1 MTERKGTA
9 KLDYLRKIEL
19 EIQDKWEKER
29 AFEKDAPT
37 TIGESTNKN
46 KFFVT
51 FPYPYMNGRL
61 HLGHTFSL
69 SKCEFAVGYQSLK
82 GKKCLFPF
90 GLHCTGMPIKA
101 CADKLKREMEL
112 YGNPPQF
119 PDEDE
124 EEETKEKP
132 AASDEI
138 IIKDKAKGKKSK
150 AVAKSG
156 SSTFQWDIM
165 RSLGLNDQ
173 EISPFA
179 NAEHWLEYFPPLAV
193 KDLKKMG
200 VKVDWRR
207 SFITTDVN
215 PFYDSFV
222 RWHFLTL
229 KERKKIKFGK
239 RYTIFS
245 PKDGQP
251 CMDHDRQTGEGV
263 GPQEYTL
270 IKMKIVE
277 PYTAKFKSKVF
288 YSSAVKGKSIF
299 LVAATLRP
307 ETMFGQTN
315 CWVRP
320 DMKYVAFETTSGDVF
335 ISTSRSARNMSY
347 QGFTKENGVVP
358 VVMEILG
365 QDILGSAL
373 SAPLTSYKVI
383 YALPMLTIKEDK
395 GTGVVTSVPSDSP
408 DDIAALRD
416 IKKKQALRE
425 KYGIEDKMVL
435 PFEPVPIIEI
445 PGYGNLSAPLV
456 CDELKIQSQNDKEKL
471 AEAKEKVYLKGF
483 YEGIMLVDGY
493 KGQKVQD
500 VKKPIQKMMIDRGE
514 AMLYMEPEKQ
524 VMSRSGDEC
533 VVALCDQW
541 YLDYGDSEWKQQ
553 AHQALK
559 SLETFCEETRRNFE
573 ATLAWLQEH
582 ACSRTYGLGTR
593 LPWDEQWLIESLSDS
608 TIYMAYYTVAHLLQG
623 GVLNGQGASP
633 LGIKPEQMTREVWDF
648 IFFKTS
654 PFPKTSIPKEHLQM
668 TREVWD
674 FIFFKTSPF
683 PKTSIPK
690 EHLQRLRRE
699 FEYWYPVDVR
709 VSGKDLVPNHL
720 SYFLYNHVAM
730 WPKDN
735 GKWPQAVRANGHLL
749 LNSEKMSKST
759 GNFLTL
765 YQAIEKFS
773 ADGMRLALADAGD
786 TVEDANFVET
796 MADAGIL
803 RLYTWV
809 EWVKEMIA
817 NQNNLRTGLMDT
829 FNDRVF
835 ASEMNAS
842 IIRTEQHYERMMYK
856 EALKSGFFEFQ
867 AAKDKYREL
876 AIEGMHRDL
885 VFQFIERQTL
895 LLAPICPHLC
905 EYTWSLLGNTSS
917 LMKASW
923 PVAGPVDEILIRS
936 SQYLMETAHDLRL
949 RLKAYMLPPK
959 NKKGDAKPPA
969 KPSHCT
975 IYVAKSYP
983 PWQHSALSLLGKH
996 YQSNNGVLPD
1006 NKVIASELGA
1016 LPELKKYMKRVMPF
1030 VAMIK
1035 ESLEKNGLRVLDLE
1049 LEFDERAVLME
1060 NLVYLTNSLELE
1072 QIDVLFASEAD
1083 DKVKE
1088 DCCPGKPFSVF
1099 RSEPGVSVSLVNP
1112 QPCNGLFS
1120 TKIDIR
1126 QGDNSDNIIR
1136 RLAKVNRLIKDLSRV
1151 KLMRYEDPLLGPRRV
1166 PVLGQEEQGK
1176 LLVSTK
1182 SVFNV
1187 NLQEKKVTLAD
1198 NGLTID
1204 IGDTLVYLI
1213 H

>member
-1 MTERKGTA
+1 MSLFILIQERKGTA
-9 KLDYLRKIEL
+9 KLDFLRKIEQ
-19 EIQDKWEKER
+19 EIQEKWEREKT
-29 AFEKDAPT
+29 FE
-37 TIGESTNKN
+37 ISHVFKN
-46 KFFVT
+46 KYFVT

-61 HLGHTFSL
+61 HLGHTFSM

-119 PDEDE
+119 PDEE
-124 EEETKEKP
+124 EEEKEKEKP
-132 AASDEI
+132 KTSDEI

-165 RSLGLNDQ
+165 RSLGLKDE
-173 EISPFA
+173 EITKFA
-179 NAEHWLEYFPPLAV
+179 SAEHWLEYFPPLAV
-193 KDLKKMG
+193 KDLKQMG

-222 RWHFLTL
+222 RWQFLTL
-229 KERKKIKFGK
+229 KDRKKIKFGK
-239 RYTIFS
+239 RYTIYS

-277 PYTAKFKSKVF
+277 PYTAKFKSK
-288 YSSAVKGKSIF
+288 GKNIF

-320 DMKYVAFETTSGDVF
+320 DMKYIAFETSNGDIF
-335 ISTSRSARNMSY
+335 ICTSRSARNMSY

-373 SAPLTSYKVI
+373 SAPLTSYKII

-395 GTGVVTSVPSDSP
+395 GTGVVTSVPSDAP

-500 VKKPIQKMMIDRGE
+500 VKKPIQKRMVERVRHRVQ
-514 AMLYMEPEKQ
+514 KRQ
-524 VMSRSGDEC
+524 VMSRSADEC

-541 YLDYGDSEWKQQ
+541 YLDYGDAEWKKQTKE
-553 AHQALK
+553 ALK

-573 ATLAWLQEH
+573 ATLDWLQEH

-633 LGIKPEQMTREVWDF
+633 LGIRPDQMTREVWDY

-654 PFPKTSIPKEHLQM
+654 PFPKS
-668 TREVWD
+668 D
-674 FIFFKTSPF
+674 
-683 PKTSIPK
+683 IPK

-720 SYFLYNHVAM
+720 SYYLYNHVAM

-735 GKWPQAVRANGHLL
+735 GKWPQAARANGHLL

-765 YQAIEKFS
+765 SQAIDKFS

-817 NQNNLRTGLMDT
+817 NQNNLRTGPADT

-835 ASEMNAS
+835 ASEMNAG
-842 IIRTEQHYERMMYK
+842 ILKTEQHYDRMMYK

-905 EYTWSLLGNTSS
+905 EYTWSLLGKTSS
-917 LMKASW
+917 LVKASW

-949 RLKAYMLPPK
+949 RLKAYMMPPK
-959 NKKGDAKPPA
+959 SKKGDSKPPA
-969 KPSHCT
+969 KPSHCN

-983 PWQHSALSLLGKH
+983 AWQHSALSLLGKH
-996 YQSNNGVLPD
+996 YKSNNGVLPD

-1035 ESLEKNGLRVLDLE
+1035 ENLEKNGPRVLDLE
-1049 LEFDERAVLME
+1049 LEFDERAVLLE

-1072 QIDVLFASEAD
+1072 QMDVLFASEAD

-1120 TKIDIR
+1120 TKVDIR
-1126 QGDNSDNIIR
+1126 QGDSRDSIIR

-1166 PVLGQEEQGK
+1166 PVLGQEERGK
-1176 LLVSTK
+1176 LPISNK
-1182 SVFNV
+1182 SVFSI
-1187 NLQEKKVTLAD
+1187 NLEEKTVTLAD
-1198 NGLTID
+1198 NGLTVN

-1213 H
+1213 N

>member
-9 KLDYLRKIEL
+9 KLDFLRKIEL
-19 EIQDKWEKER
+19 EIQAKWENDKT
-29 AFEKDAPT
+29 FENDAAT
-37 TIGESTNKN
+37 TIGESAHKN
-46 KFFVT
+46 KYFVT

-119 PDEDE
+119 PDEE
-124 EEETKEKP
+124 EEEKKEKP
-132 AASDEI
+132 TTCDEI

-156 SSTFQWDIM
+156 SATFQWNIM
-165 RSLGLNDQ
+165 RSLGLTDGD
-173 EISPFA
+173 IARFA
-179 NAEHWLEYFPPLAV
+179 DAEHWLEYFPPLAV
-193 KDLKKMG
+193 KDLKMMG

-222 RWHFLTL
+222 RWQFVTL
-229 KERKKIKFGK
+229 KERKKINFGK
-239 RYTIFS
+239 RYTIYS

-288 YSSAVKGKSIF
+288 FSSAMKGKNIY

-320 DMKYVAFETTSGDVF
+320 DMNYVAFDSAAGDVF
-335 ISTSRSARNMSY
+335 ICSKRSARNMSY
-347 QGFTKENGVVP
+347 QGFTKDNGRVP
-358 VVMEILG
+358 VVMELLG
-365 QDILGSAL
+365 QDILGCAL
-373 SAPLTSYKVI
+373 SAPLTSYKII

-395 GTGVVTSVPSDSP
+395 GTGVVTSVPSDAP
-408 DDIAALRD
+408 DDITALRD
-416 IKKKQALRE
+416 LKKKQALRE

-435 PFEPVPIIEI
+435 PFEPIPIIDI

-456 CDELKIQSQNDKEKL
+456 CDELKIQSQNDREKL

-500 VKKPIQKMMIDRGE
+500 VKKPIQKMMVEKGDACI
-514 AMLYMEPEKQ
+514 YMEPEKQ
-524 VMSRSGDEC
+524 VMSRSADEC

-541 YLDYGDSEWKQQ
+541 YLDYGDAEWKRQ
-553 AHQALK
+553 ANQVLK
-559 SLETFCEETRRNFE
+559 SLETFCDETRRNFE

-623 GVLNGQGASP
+623 GALNGQGASP
-633 LGIKPEQMTREVWDF
+633 LAIQAHQMTKEVWDF

-654 PFPKTSIPKEHLQM
+654 PFPKT
-668 TREVWD
+668 D
-674 FIFFKTSPF
+674 
-683 PKTSIPK
+683 IPK

-720 SYFLYNHVAM
+720 SYYLYNHVAM
-730 WPKDN
+730 WPYDSE
-735 GKWPQAVRANGHLL
+735 KWPKAVRANGHLL

-765 YQAIEKFS
+765 SQAIKKFS

-803 RLYTWV
+803 RLYTWL

-817 NQNNLRTGLMDT
+817 NQNNLRTGPADT

-835 ASEMNAS
+835 ASEMNS
-842 IIRTEQHYERMMYK
+842 GILKTEQHYDRMMFK
-856 EALKSGFFEFQ
+856 EALKCGFFEFQ

-876 AIEGMHRDL
+876 AIEGMHRQL

-905 EYTWSLLGNTSS
+905 EYTWALLGKPSS
-917 LMKASW
+917 VTKATW
-923 PVAGPVDEILIRS
+923 PSAGPVDEILMRS
-936 SQYLMETAHDLRL
+936 SQYLTETAHDLRL

-959 NKKGDAKPPA
+959 NKKGEAKPPS

-983 PWQHSALSLLGKH
+983 AWQHSALSLLGKH
-996 YQSNNGVLPD
+996 YKSNNGVLPD
-1006 NKVIASELGA
+1006 NKVIASDLGA

-1035 ESLEKNGLRVLDLE
+1035 ENLEKSGPRVLDLE
-1049 LEFDERAVLME
+1049 LEFDERAVLTE

-1072 QIDVLFASEAD
+1072 RIDILFASEAD

-1088 DCCPGKPFSVF
+1088 DCCPGQPYCVF
-1099 RSEPGVSVSLVNP
+1099 RSEPSVRVTLVNP
-1112 QPCNGLFS
+1112 QPCNGLFA
-1120 TKIDIR
+1120 TKLDIR
-1126 QGDNSDNIIR
+1126 QGDSGDVVVH

-1166 PVLGQEEQGK
+1166 PVLGQEALGK
-1176 LLVSTK
+1176 VLLSPQ
-1182 SVFNV
+1182 SVFSI
-1187 NLQEKKVTLAD
+1187 NLDDKKVSVADGGLAD
-1198 NGLTID
+1198 VD
-1204 IGDTLVYLI
+1204 IGDTLAYLV
-1213 H
+1213 

>member
-9 KLDYLRKIEL
+9 KLDFLRKIE
-19 EIQDKWEKER
+19 EEVQQKWEQEKI
-29 AFEKDAPT
+29 FEIDAPT
-37 TIGESTNKN
+37 STGENTDKN
-46 KFFVT
+46 KYFVT

-61 HLGHTFSL
+61 HLGHTFCL
-69 SKCEFAVGYQSLK
+69 SKCEFAMGYQRLK
-82 GKKCLFPF
+82 GKRCLFPF

-119 PDEDE
+119 PE
-124 EEETKEKP
+124 EEEEEEEQKKVT
-132 AASDEI
+132 DEV

-156 SSTFQWDIM
+156 SAKFQWDIM
-165 RSLGLNDQ
+165 KSLGLRDD
-173 EISPFA
+173 EIVKFA
-179 NAEHWLEYFPPLAV
+179 EAEHWLGYFPPLAV
-193 KDLKKMG
+193 EDLKKMG
-200 VKVDWRR
+200 LKADWRR

-222 RWHFLTL
+222 RWQYITL

-239 RYTIFS
+239 RYTIYS

-277 PYTAKFKSKVF
+277 PYPAKLSGL
-288 YSSAVKGKSIF
+288 KGKNVF

-315 CWVRP
+315 CWIRP
-320 DMKYVAFETTSGDVF
+320 DMKYIIFETASGELF
-335 ISTSRSARNMSY
+335 ISTQRSARNMSY

-358 VVMEILG
+358 VIMNIMG
-365 QDILGSAL
+365 QDILGCAL
-373 SAPLTSYKVI
+373 SAPLTSYKTI

-395 GTGVVTSVPSDSP
+395 GTGVVTSVPSDAP

-425 KYGIEDKMVL
+425 KYGIQDYMVL

-456 CDELKIQSQNDKEKL
+456 CDELKIQSQNDREKL

-483 YEGIMLVDGY
+483 YEGIMLVEGF

-500 VKKPIQKMMIDRGE
+500 VKKPIQKMMLEKGE
-514 AMLYMEPEKQ
+514 ALVYMEPEKQ
-524 VMSRSGDEC
+524 VLSRSADEC

-541 YLDYGDSEWKQQ
+541 YLDYGNEEWKKQ
-553 AHQALK
+553 ATGVLEA
-559 SLETFCEETRRNFE
+559 LETFCDETRKNFE

-623 GVLNGQGASP
+623 GVLNGQGPSP
-633 LGIKPEQMTREVWDF
+633 LGIRPEQMTREVWDYV
-648 IFFKTS
+648 FFKTA
-654 PFPKTSIPKEHLQM
+654 PFPKTDLPKETLQ
-668 TREVWD
+668 
-674 FIFFKTSPF
+674 K
-683 PKTSIPK
+683 
-690 EHLQRLRRE
+690 LRRE
-699 FEYWYPVDVR
+699 FEFWYPVDVR

-720 SYFLYNHVAM
+720 SYYLYNHVAM
-730 WPKDN
+730 WPSDS
-735 GKWPQAVRANGHLL
+735 GKWPKAVRANGHLL

-759 GNFLTL
+759 GNFLNL
-765 YQAIEKFS
+765 SQAIAKFS

-786 TVEDANFVET
+786 TVEDANFVEA

-803 RLYTWV
+803 RLFTWV

-817 NQNNLRTGLMDT
+817 NQNNLRTGPADT

-835 ASEMNAS
+835 ISEMASS
-842 IIRTEQHYERMMYK
+842 IIKTEQHYERMMYK

-867 AAKDKYREL
+867 
-876 AIEGMHRDL
+876 
-885 VFQFIERQTL
+885 
-895 LLAPICPHLC
+895 
-905 EYTWSLLGNTSS
+905 SS
-917 LMKASW
+917 SIMKARW
-923 PVAGPVDEILIRS
+923 PTAGPVDEILIRS
-936 SQYLMETAHDLRL
+936 SQYLMDTAHDLRL
-949 RLKAYMLPPK
+949 RLKAYTQPAK
-959 NKKGDAKPPA
+959 GKKGDNKPPA
-969 KPSHCT
+969 KPTHCT
-975 IYVAKSYP
+975 IYVAKTYP

-996 YQSNNGVLPD
+996 YKSNNGALPD
-1006 NKVIASELGA
+1006 NKVIAMELGA
-1016 LPELKKYMKRVMPF
+1016 MPELKKYMKRAMPF

-1035 ESLEKNGLRVLDLE
+1035 DSLEKNGPRVLE
-1049 LEFDERAVLME
+1049 LEFDERAVLLE
-1060 NLVYLTNSLELE
+1060 NIVYLTNSLELD
-1072 QIDVLFASEAD
+1072 QIDVAFASEAD

-1088 DCCPGKPFSVF
+1088 ECCPGKPLCVF
-1099 RSEPGVSVSLVNP
+1099 RSESGVLVSLVNP
-1112 QPCNGLFS
+1112 QPANGLFS

-1126 QGDNSDNIIR
+1126 QGDSKDSIIR
-1136 RLAKVNRLIKDLSRV
+1136 RLSRVNRGLKDLSKV
-1151 KLMRYEDPLLGPRRV
+1151 KLMRFEDPLLGPRRI
-1166 PVLGQEEQGK
+1166 PVLGKEEEGK
-1176 LLVSTK
+1176 LPISNS
-1182 SVFNV
+1182 SVFHI
-1187 NLQEKKVTLAD
+1187 NLQENKVHLSD
-1198 NGLTID
+1198 NGLKMD
-1204 IGDTLVYLI
+1204 IGDTLIYLVQ
-1213 H
+1213 

>member
-9 KLDYLRKIEL
+9 KLDFLRKIE
-19 EIQDKWEKER
+19 EEVQQKWEQEKI
-29 AFEKDAPT
+29 FETDAPAT
-37 TIGESTNKN
+37 AEENTNEN
-46 KFFVT
+46 KYFVT

-61 HLGHTFSL
+61 HLGHTFCL
-69 SKCEFAVGYQSLK
+69 SKCEFAVGYQRLK
-82 GKKCLFPF
+82 GKQCLFPF

-119 PDEDE
+119 PE
-124 EEETKEKP
+124 EEEEEEEQKEIT
-132 AASDEI
+132 DEV
-138 IIKDKAKGKKSK
+138 IIKDKSKGKKSK

-156 SSTFQWDIM
+156 SAKFQWDIM
-165 RSLGLNDQ
+165 KSLGLRDE
-173 EISPFA
+173 EIVKFA
-179 NAEHWLEYFPPLAV
+179 DAEHWLEYFPPLAV
-193 KDLKKMG
+193 EDLKKMG
-200 VKVDWRR
+200 LKADWRR

-222 RWHFLTL
+222 RWQYITL

-239 RYTIFS
+239 RYTIYS

-277 PYTAKFKSKVF
+277 PYPAKLSGL
-288 YSSAVKGKSIF
+288 KGKNVF

-315 CWVRP
+315 CWIRP
-320 DMKYVAFETTSGDVF
+320 DMKYIIFETASGELF
-335 ISTSRSARNMSY
+335 ISTQRSARNMSY

-358 VVMEILG
+358 VIMNIMG
-365 QDILGSAL
+365 QDILGCAL
-373 SAPLTSYKVI
+373 SAPLTSYKTI

-395 GTGVVTSVPSDSP
+395 GTGVVTSVPSDAP

-425 KYGIEDKMVL
+425 KYGIQDYMVL

-456 CDELKIQSQNDKEKL
+456 CDELKIQSQNDREKL

-483 YEGIMLVDGY
+483 YEGIMLVEGF

-500 VKKPIQKMMIDRGE
+500 VKKPIQKMMVEKGE
-514 AMLYMEPEKQ
+514 AMIYMEPEKQ
-524 VMSRSGDEC
+524 VLSRSADEC

-541 YLDYGDSEWKQQ
+541 YLDYGNEEWKKQ
-553 AHQALK
+553 ATGVLEA
-559 SLETFCEETRRNFE
+559 LETFCDETRKNFE

-582 ACSRTYGLGTR
+582 ACSRSYGLGTR

-608 TIYMAYYTVAHLLQG
+608 PIYMAYYTVAHLLQG
-623 GVLNGQGASP
+623 GVLNGQGPSP
-633 LGIKPEQMTREVWDF
+633 LGIRAEQMTREVWDY
-648 IFFKTS
+648 IFFKTT
-654 PFPKTSIPKEHLQM
+654 PFPKTDIPKEKLQ
-668 TREVWD
+668 
-674 FIFFKTSPF
+674 K
-683 PKTSIPK
+683 
-690 EHLQRLRRE
+690 LRRE
-699 FEYWYPVDVR
+699 FEFWYPVDVR

-720 SYFLYNHVAM
+720 SYYLYNHVAM
-730 WPKDN
+730 WPDDS
-735 GKWPQAVRANGHLL
+735 GKWPKAVRANGHLL

-765 YQAIEKFS
+765 SQAIAKFS

-786 TVEDANFVET
+786 TVEDANFVEA

-803 RLYTWV
+803 RLFTWV

-817 NQNNLRTGLMDT
+817 NQNNLRTGPADT

-835 ASEMNAS
+835 ISEMNSS
-842 IIRTEQHYERMMYK
+842 IIKTEQHFERMMYK

-885 VFQFIERQTL
+885 VFQFIENQTL

-905 EYTWSLLGNTSS
+905 EHTWSLLGKSS
-917 LMKASW
+917 SIMKARW
-923 PVAGPVDEILIRS
+923 PTAGPVDEILIRS
-936 SQYLMETAHDLRL
+936 SQYLMDTAHDLRL
-949 RLKAYMLPPK
+949 RLKAYTQPAK
-959 NKKGDAKPPA
+959 AKKGDNKPPA
-969 KPSHCT
+969 KPTHCT
-975 IYVAKSYP
+975 IYVAKTYP

-996 YQSNNGVLPD
+996 YKSNNGALPD
-1006 NKVIASELGA
+1006 NKVIAMELGA
-1016 LPELKKYMKRVMPF
+1016 MPELKKYMKRVMPF

-1035 ESLEKNGLRVLDLE
+1035 DSLEKNGPRVLDLE
-1049 LEFDERAVLME
+1049 LEFDECAVLLE
-1060 NLVYLTNSLELE
+1060 NIVYLTNSLELD
-1072 QIDVLFASEAD
+1072 QIDVVFASEAD

-1088 DCCPGKPFSVF
+1088 DCCPGKPFCVF
-1099 RSEPGVSVSLVNP
+1099 RCEPGVLVSLVNP
-1112 QPCNGLFS
+1112 QPANGLFS
-1120 TKIDIR
+1120 TRIDIR
-1126 QGDNSDNIIR
+1126 QGDSKDSIIR
-1136 RLAKVNRLIKDLSRV
+1136 RLSRVNRGIKDLSKV
-1151 KLMRYEDPLLGPRRV
+1151 KLMRFEDPLLGPRRI
-1166 PVLGQEEQGK
+1166 PVLGKEEEGK
-1176 LLVSTK
+1176 MPISNS
-1182 SVFNV
+1182 SVFHI
-1187 NLQEKKVTLAD
+1187 NLQENKVHMSD
-1198 NGLTID
+1198 NGLKMD
-1204 IGDTLVYLI
+1204 IGDTLLYLVQ
-1213 H
+1213 

>member
-9 KLDYLRKIEL
+9 KLDFLRKIEQ
-19 EIQDKWEKER
+19 EIQEKWEREKT
-29 AFEKDAPT
+29 FEQDAPT

-46 KFFVT
+46 KYFVT

-61 HLGHTFSL
+61 HLGHTFSM

-119 PDEDE
+119 PDEE
-124 EEETKEKP
+124 EEEKEKEKP
-132 AASDEI
+132 KTSDEI

-165 RSLGLNDQ
+165 RSLGLKDE
-173 EISPFA
+173 EITKFA
-179 NAEHWLEYFPPLAV
+179 SAEHWLEYFPPLAV
-193 KDLKKMG
+193 KDLKQMG

-222 RWHFLTL
+222 RWQFLTL
-229 KERKKIKFGK
+229 KDRKKIKFGK
-239 RYTIFS
+239 RYTIYS

-251 CMDHDRQTGEGV
+251 CMDHDRQTGE
-263 GPQEYTL
+263 
-270 IKMKIVE
+270 
-277 PYTAKFKSKVF
+277 
-288 YSSAVKGKSIF
+288 
-299 LVAATLRP
+299 
-307 ETMFGQTN
+307 
-315 CWVRP
+315 
-320 DMKYVAFETTSGDVF
+320 
-335 ISTSRSARNMSY
+335 
-347 QGFTKENGVVP
+347 
-358 VVMEILG
+358 
-365 QDILGSAL
+365 DILGSAL
-373 SAPLTSYKVI
+373 SAPLTSYKII

-395 GTGVVTSVPSDSP
+395 GTGVVTSVPSDAP

-500 VKKPIQKMMIDRGE
+500 VKKPIQKRMVER
-514 AMLYMEPEKQ
+514 KRQ
-524 VMSRSGDEC
+524 VMSRSADEC

-541 YLDYGDSEWKQQ
+541 YLDYGDAEWKKQTKE
-553 AHQALK
+553 ALK

-573 ATLAWLQEH
+573 ATLDWLQEH

-633 LGIKPEQMTREVWDF
+633 LGIRPDQMTREVWDY

-654 PFPKTSIPKEHLQM
+654 PFPKS
-668 TREVWD
+668 D
-674 FIFFKTSPF
+674 
-683 PKTSIPK
+683 IPK

-720 SYFLYNHVAM
+720 SYYLYNHV
-730 WPKDN
+730 
-735 GKWPQAVRANGHLL
+735 
-749 LNSEKMSKST
+749 MSKST

-765 YQAIEKFS
+765 SQAIDKFS

-817 NQNNLRTGLMDT
+817 NQNNLRTGPADT

-835 ASEMNAS
+835 ASEMNAG
-842 IIRTEQHYERMMYK
+842 ILKTEQHYDRMMYK

-905 EYTWSLLGNTSS
+905 EYTWSLLGKTSS
-917 LMKASW
+917 LVKASW

-949 RLKAYMLPPK
+949 RLKAYMMPPK
-959 NKKGDAKPPA
+959 SKKGDSKPPA
-969 KPSHCT
+969 KPSHCN

-983 PWQHSALSLLGKH
+983 AWQHSALSLLGKH
-996 YQSNNGVLPD
+996 YKSNNGVLPD

-1035 ESLEKNGLRVLDLE
+1035 ENLEKNGPRVLDLE
-1049 LEFDERAVLME
+1049 LEFDERAVLLE

-1072 QIDVLFASEAD
+1072 QMDVLFASEAD

-1120 TKIDIR
+1120 TKVDIR
-1126 QGDNSDNIIR
+1126 QGDSRDSIIR

-1166 PVLGQEEQGK
+1166 PVLGQEERGK
-1176 LLVSTK
+1176 LPISNK
-1182 SVFNV
+1182 SVFSI
-1187 NLQEKKVTLAD
+1187 NLEEKTVTLAD
-1198 NGLTID
+1198 NGLTVN

-1213 H
+1213 N

>member
-9 KLDYLRKIEL
+9 KLDFLRKIE
-19 EIQDKWEKER
+19 EEVQQKWEQEKM
-29 AFEKDAPT
+29 FEIDAPT
-37 TIGESTNKN
+37 TSEENTNKN
-46 KFFVT
+46 KYFVT

-61 HLGHTFSL
+61 HLGHTFCL
-69 SKCEFAVGYQSLK
+69 SKCEFAAGYQRLK
-82 GKKCLFPF
+82 GKQCLFPF

-119 PDEDE
+119 PEEDE
-124 EEETKEKP
+124 EEEEQKTIT
-132 AASDEI
+132 DEV
-138 IIKDKAKGKKSK
+138 IIKDKSKGKKSK

-156 SSTFQWDIM
+156 SSKFQWDIM
-165 RSLGLNDQ
+165 KSLGLLDE
-173 EISPFA
+173 EIVRFA
-179 NAEHWLEYFPPLAV
+179 EAEHWLDYFPPLALE
-193 KDLKKMG
+193 DLKKMG
-200 VKVDWRR
+200 LKADWRR

-222 RWHFLTL
+222 RWQYITL

-239 RYTIFS
+239 RYTIYS

-277 PYTAKFKSKVF
+277 PYPAKLSGL
-288 YSSAVKGKSIF
+288 KGKNAF

-315 CWVRP
+315 CWIRP
-320 DMKYVAFETTSGDVF
+320 DMKYIIFETANGELF
-335 ISTSRSARNMSY
+335 ISTQRSARNMSF

-358 VVMEILG
+358 VIMNIMG
-365 QDILGSAL
+365 QDILGCAL
-373 SAPLTSYKVI
+373 SAPLTSYKTI

-395 GTGVVTSVPSDSP
+395 GTGVVTSVPSDAP

-425 KYGIEDKMVL
+425 KYGIQDYMVL

-456 CDELKIQSQNDKEKL
+456 CDELKIQSQNDREKL

-483 YEGIMLVDGY
+483 YEGIMLVEGF

-500 VKKPIQKMMIDRGE
+500 VKKPIQKMMVEKGE
-514 AMLYMEPEKQ
+514 AMIYMEPEKQ
-524 VMSRSGDEC
+524 VLSRSADEC

-541 YLDYGDSEWKQQ
+541 YLDYGNEEWKKQ
-553 AHQALK
+553 ATGVLEA
-559 SLETFCEETRRNFE
+559 LETFCDETRKNFE

-582 ACSRTYGLGTR
+582 ACSRSYGLGTR

-623 GVLNGQGASP
+623 GVLNGQGPSP
-633 LGIKPEQMTREVWDF
+633 LGIRAEQMTREVWDY
-648 IFFKTS
+648 IFFKTA
-654 PFPKTSIPKEHLQM
+654 PFPKTDIPKEKLQ
-668 TREVWD
+668 
-674 FIFFKTSPF
+674 K
-683 PKTSIPK
+683 
-690 EHLQRLRRE
+690 LRRE
-699 FEYWYPVDVR
+699 FAFWYPVDVR

-720 SYFLYNHVAM
+720 SYYLYNHVAM
-730 WPKDN
+730 WPNDSD
-735 GKWPQAVRANGHLL
+735 KWPKAVRANGHLL

-765 YQAIEKFS
+765 SQAIAKFS
-773 ADGMRLALADAGD
+773 ADGMRLTLADAGD
-786 TVEDANFVET
+786 TVEDANFVEA

-803 RLYTWV
+803 RLFTWV

-817 NQNNLRTGLMDT
+817 NQNNLRTGPVDT

-835 ASEMNAS
+835 ISEMNSS
-842 IIRTEQHYERMMYK
+842 INKTEQHFERMMYK

-885 VFQFIERQTL
+885 VFQFIENQTL

-905 EYTWSLLGNTSS
+905 EHTWSLLGKSGS
-917 LMKASW
+917 IMKARW
-923 PVAGPVDEILIRS
+923 PTAGPVDEILIRS
-936 SQYLMETAHDLRL
+936 SQYLMDTAHDLRL
-949 RLKAYMLPPK
+949 RLKAYTQPAK
-959 NKKGDAKPPA
+959 GKKGDNKPPA
-969 KPSHCT
+969 KPTHCT
-975 IYVAKSYP
+975 IYVAKTHP

-996 YQSNNGVLPD
+996 YKSNNGALPD
-1006 NKVIASELGA
+1006 NKVIAMELGA
-1016 LPELKKYMKRVMPF
+1016 MPELKKYMKRVMPF

-1035 ESLEKNGLRVLDLE
+1035 DNLEKNGPRVLDLE
-1049 LEFDERAVLME
+1049 LEFDECAVLLE
-1060 NLVYLTNSLELE
+1060 NIVYLTNSLELD
-1072 QIDVLFASEAD
+1072 QIDIVFASEAD

-1088 DCCPGKPFSVF
+1088 DCCPGKPFCVF
-1099 RSEPGVSVSLVNP
+1099 RSESGVLVSLVNP
-1112 QPCNGLFS
+1112 QPANGLFS
-1120 TKIDIR
+1120 TRIDIR
-1126 QGDNSDNIIR
+1126 QGDSKDSIIR
-1136 RLAKVNRLIKDLSRV
+1136 RLSRVNRGIKDLSKV
-1151 KLMRYEDPLLGPRRV
+1151 KLMRFEDPILGPRRI
-1166 PVLGQEEQGK
+1166 PVLGKEEEGK
-1176 LLVSTK
+1176 IPISNS
-1182 SVFNV
+1182 SVFHV
-1187 NLQEKKVTLAD
+1187 NLQENKVHMSD
-1198 NGLTID
+1198 NGLKMD
-1204 IGDTLVYLI
+1204 IGDTLIYMVQ
-1213 H
+1213 

>member
-1 MTERKGTA
+1 MS
-9 KLDYLRKIEL
+9 
-19 EIQDKWEKER
+19 
-29 AFEKDAPT
+29 AF
-37 TIGESTNKN
+37 
-46 KFFVT
+46 
-51 FPYPYMNGRL
+51 
-61 HLGHTFSL
+61 
-69 SKCEFAVGYQSLK
+69 
-82 GKKCLFPF
+82 
-90 GLHCTGMPIKA
+90 
-101 CADKLKREMEL
+101 
-112 YGNPPQF
+112 
-119 PDEDE
+119 
-124 EEETKEKP
+124 
-132 AASDEI
+132 
-138 IIKDKAKGKKSK
+138 
-150 AVAKSG
+150 
-156 SSTFQWDIM
+156 
-165 RSLGLNDQ
+165 
-173 EISPFA
+173 
-179 NAEHWLEYFPPLAV
+179 
-193 KDLKKMG
+193 
-200 VKVDWRR
+200 
-207 SFITTDVN
+207 
-215 PFYDSFV
+215 
-222 RWHFLTL
+222 
-229 KERKKIKFGK
+229 
-239 RYTIFS
+239 
-245 PKDGQP
+245 
-251 CMDHDRQTGEGV
+251 DRQ
-263 GPQEYTL
+263 QS
-270 IKMKIVE
+270 
-277 PYTAKFKSKVF
+277 SKQGNQQRSV
-288 YSSAVKGKSIF
+288 SSAVILF
-299 LVAATLRP
+299 HV
-307 ETMFGQTN
+307 E
-315 CWVRP
+315 
-320 DMKYVAFETTSGDVF
+320 
-335 ISTSRSARNMSY
+335 I
-347 QGFTKENGVVP
+347 ENV
-358 VVMEILG
+358 
-365 QDILGSAL
+365 
-373 SAPLTSYKVI
+373 
-383 YALPMLTIKEDK
+383 
-395 GTGVVTSVPSDSP
+395 
-408 DDIAALRD
+408 
-416 IKKKQALRE
+416 
-425 KYGIEDKMVL
+425 
-435 PFEPVPIIEI
+435 VPIIEI

-500 VKKPIQKMMIDRGE
+500 VKKPIQKMMVERGE
-514 AMLYMEPEKQ
+514 AMIYMEPEKQ
-524 VMSRSGDEC
+524 VMSRSADEC

-541 YLDYGDSEWKQQ
+541 YLDYGDAEWKQQ
-553 AHQALK
+553 ANEALK
-559 SLETFCEETRRNFE
+559 PLET
-573 ATLAWLQEH
+573 
-582 ACSRTYGLGTR
+582 
-593 LPWDEQWLIESLSDS
+593 
-608 TIYMAYYTVAHLLQG
+608 
-623 GVLNGQGASP
+623 
-633 LGIKPEQMTREVWDF
+633 PEQMTREVWDF

-654 PFPKTSIPKEHLQM
+654 PFPKT
-668 TREVWD
+668 D
-674 FIFFKTSPF
+674 
-683 PKTSIPK
+683 IPK

-720 SYFLYNHVAM
+720 SYYLYNHVAM

-765 YQAIEKFS
+765 TQAIDKFS

-817 NQNNLRTGLMDT
+817 NQNNLRTGPADT

-835 ASEMNAS
+835 ASEMNAG
-842 IIRTEQHYERMMYK
+842 ILKTEQHYDRMMYK

-905 EYTWSLLGNTSS
+905 EYTWGLLAKTGSLT
-917 LMKASW
+917 KASW

-949 RLKAYMLPPK
+949 RLKAYMQPPK
-959 NKKGDAKPPA
+959 SKKGDSKPPA
-969 KPSHCT
+969 KPSHCN

-996 YQSNNGVLPD
+996 YKSNNGTLPD

-1035 ESLEKNGLRVLDLE
+1035 ENLEKNGPRVLDLE

-1072 QIDVLFASEAD
+1072 QIDVLFASEGD

-1099 RSEPGVSVSLVNP
+1099 RSEPGVCVNLVNP
-1112 QPCNGLFS
+1112 QPANGLFS
-1120 TKIDIR
+1120 TKVDIR
-1126 QGDNSDNIIR
+1126 QGDSRDGIIR

-1151 KLMRYEDPLLGPRRV
+1151 KLMRYEDPVLGPRRV

-1176 LLVSTK
+1176 LPISNK

-1187 NLQEKKVTLAD
+1187 SLEEKRVTLAD
-1198 NGLTID
+1198 NGLTVD
-1204 IGDTLVYLI
+1204 IGDTLVYLVQ
-1213 H
+1213 

>member
-9 KLDYLRKIEL
+9 KLDFLRKIEL
-19 EIQDKWEKER
+19 EIQAKWEKEK
-29 AFEKDAPT
+29 AFENDVPAT
-37 TIGESTNKN
+37 LGESAHKN
-46 KFFVT
+46 KYFVT

-69 SKCEFAVGYQSLK
+69 SKCEFAVGYQALK

-90 GLHCTGMPIKA
+90 GLHCTGMPIRA

-119 PDEDE
+119 PDEE
-124 EEETKEKP
+124 EEKEKEKP
-132 AASDEI
+132 MVSDEI
-138 IIKDKAKGKKSK
+138 IIKDKAKSKKSK
-150 AVAKSG
+150 VVAKSG
-156 SSTFQWDIM
+156 CSAFQWNIM
-165 RSLGLNDQ
+165 KSLGLDDSDI
-173 EISPFA
+173 EKFA
-179 NAEHWLEYFPPLAV
+179 NAEHWLEFFPPLAV
-193 KDLKKMG
+193 KDLKLMG

-222 RWHFLTL
+222 RWQFVTL

-239 RYTIFS
+239 RYTIYS
-245 PKDGQP
+245 PRDGQP

-288 YSSAVKGKSIF
+288 YSSAMKSRNIY

-320 DMKYVAFETTSGDVF
+320 DMNYVAFETTSGDIF
-335 ISTSRSARNMSY
+335 ICTRRSARNMSF

-358 VVMEILG
+358 VLMEILG

-373 SAPLTSYKVI
+373 SAPLTSYKII

-395 GTGVVTSVPSDSP
+395 GTGVVTSVPSDAP

-435 PFEPVPIIEI
+435 PFEPIPIIDI

-456 CDELKIQSQNDKEKL
+456 CDELKIQSQNDKDKL

-500 VKKPIQKMMIDRGE
+500 VKKPIQKMMVERGE
-514 AMLYMEPEKQ
+514 AAIYMEPEKQ
-524 VMSRSGDEC
+524 VMSRSADEC

-541 YLDYGDSEWKQQ
+541 YLDYGDAEWKKQ
-553 AHQALK
+553 ANQALK
-559 SLETFCEETRRNFE
+559 TLETFCDETRRNFE

-593 LPWDEQWLIESLSDS
+593 LPWDEHWLIESLSDS

-623 GVLNGQGASP
+623 GVLNGQGSSP
-633 LGIKPEQMTREVWDF
+633 LGIKPQQMTKEVWDF
-648 IFFKTS
+648 IFFKAS
-654 PFPKTSIPKEHLQM
+654 PFPKTSIPKEHLQ
-668 TREVWD
+668 
-674 FIFFKTSPF
+674 K
-683 PKTSIPK
+683 
-690 EHLQRLRRE
+690 LRRE

-720 SYFLYNHVAM
+720 SYYLYNHVAM
-730 WPKDN
+730 WPNDS

-765 YQAIEKFS
+765 SQAIKKFS

-803 RLYTWV
+803 RLYTWI

-817 NQNNLRTGLMDT
+817 NQNNLRTGPADT

-835 ASEMNAS
+835 ASEINAG
-842 IIRTEQHYERMMYK
+842 ILKTEQHYDKMMYK

-876 AIEGMHRDL
+876 AIEGMHKEL

-905 EYTWSLLGNTSS
+905 EYTWGLLGKTTS

-923 PVAGPVDEILIRS
+923 PAAGPVDEILIRS

-959 NKKGDAKPPA
+959 NKKSDSKPPS

-975 IYVAKSYP
+975 IYVARSYP

-996 YQSNNGVLPD
+996 YKSNSGVLPD

-1016 LPELKKYMKRVMPF
+1016 LAELKKYMKKVMPF

-1035 ESLEKNGLRVLDLE
+1035 ENLEKNGPRVLDLE

-1060 NLVYLTNSLELE
+1060 NLVYLTNSLELD

-1083 DKVKE
+1083 DKIRE
-1088 DCCPGKPFSVF
+1088 DCCPGKPFSLF
-1099 RSEPGVSVSLVNP
+1099 RSELGVCVSLVNP
-1112 QPCNGLFS
+1112 QPCNGIFS
-1120 TKIDIR
+1120 TKLDIR
-1126 QGDNSDNIIR
+1126 QGDSRDSVVR
-1136 RLAKVNRLIKDLSRV
+1136 RLSKVSRLVKDLSKV

-1166 PVLGQEEQGK
+1166 PVLGQEEHGK
-1176 LLVSTK
+1176 VLLSPQ
-1182 SVFNV
+1182 SVFSI
-1187 NLQEKKVTLAD
+1187 NLEAKKVTVVD
-1198 NGLTID
+1198 DGVTVD
-1204 IGDTLVYLI
+1204 IGDTLAYLVL
-1213 H
+1213 

>member
-9 KLDYLRKIEL
+9 KLDYLRKIEK
-19 EIQDKWEKER
+19 EIQQKWEAEKM
-29 AFEKDAPT
+29 FECDAPP
-37 TIGESTNKN
+37 EQSSHKD
-46 KFFVT
+46 KYLVT

-61 HLGHTFSL
+61 HLGHTFCL
-69 SKCEFAVGYQSLK
+69 SKCEFAMGYQRLK
-82 GKKCLFPF
+82 GKRCLFPF

-119 PDEDE
+119 PDDEME
-124 EEETKEKP
+124 EEIKP
-132 AASDEI
+132 KAEDEI
-138 IIKDKAKGKKSK
+138 IVKDKSRGKKSK

-156 SSTFQWDIM
+156 GAKYQWDIM
-165 RSLGLNDQ
+165 KSLGLQDS
-173 EISPFA
+173 EIEKFA
-179 NAEHWLEYFPPLAV
+179 DAAHWLDYFPPLAV
-193 KDLKKMG
+193 EDLKSMG

-222 RWHFLTL
+222 KWQFVTL

-239 RYTIFS
+239 RYTIYS

-277 PYTAKFKSKVF
+277 PYPSKL
-288 YSSAVKGKSIF
+288 SELKGKNIF

-315 CWVRP
+315 CWIRP
-320 DMKYVAFETTSGDVF
+320 DMKYIAFETASGDIF
-335 ISTSRSARNMSY
+335 ICTRRSARNMSY

-358 VVMEILG
+358 QLMELLG
-365 QDILGSAL
+365 QDILGCAL

-395 GTGVVTSVPSDSP
+395 GTGVVTSVPSDAP

-425 KYGIEDKMVL
+425 KYGIKDDMVL

-445 PGYGNLSAPLV
+445 PDYGNLSAPLL
-456 CDELKIQSQNDKEKL
+456 CDELKIQSQNDREKL
-471 AEAKEKVYLKGF
+471 AEAKEKIYLKGF
-483 YEGIMLVDGY
+483 YEGIMLVEGFR
-493 KGQKVQD
+493 GQKVQD
-500 VKKPIQKMMIDRGE
+500 VKKPIQKMMVEKGE
-514 AMLYMEPEKQ
+514 ALIYMEPEKQ
-524 VMSRSGDEC
+524 VMSRSSDEC

-541 YLDYGDSEWKQQ
+541 YLDYGDKEWKQQ
-553 AHQALK
+553 ASDVLK
-559 SLETFCEETRRNFE
+559 QMETFCDETRKNFE

-608 TIYMAYYTVAHLLQG
+608 TIYMAYYSVAHLLQG
-623 GVLNGQGASP
+623 GVLNGQGPSP
-633 LGIKPEQMTREVWDF
+633 LGIRPEQMTKEVWDF
-648 IFFKTS
+648 IFFKDA
-654 PFPKTSIPKEHLQM
+654 PFPKTSIRNESLQ
-668 TREVWD
+668 
-674 FIFFKTSPF
+674 K
-683 PKTSIPK
+683 
-690 EHLQRLRRE
+690 LRQE

-720 SYFLYNHVAM
+720 SYYLYNHVAM
-730 WPKDN
+730 WPNDS

-765 YQAIEKFS
+765 SQAVSKFS

-786 TVEDANFVET
+786 TVEDANFVEA

-803 RLYTWV
+803 RLYAWL
-809 EWVKEMIA
+809 EWVKDMIA
-817 NQNNLRTGLMDT
+817 NRDSLRVGPADL

-835 ASEMNAS
+835 ISEMNAG
-842 IIRTEQHYERMMYK
+842 IIKTEQQYEKMMYK

-867 AAKDKYREL
+867 AVKDKYREL
-876 AIEGMHRDL
+876 TMEGMHRDL
-885 VFQFIERQTL
+885 VFQFIENQTL

-905 EYTWSLLGNTSS
+905 EHIWTLLGKPGS
-917 LMKASW
+917 LMNALW
-923 PVAGPVDEILIRS
+923 PVAGPVDEVLIRS

-949 RLKAYMLPPK
+949 RLKAYMQPPK
-959 NKKGDAKPPA
+959 SKKGDNKPPE

-975 IYVAKSYP
+975 IYVAKNYP
-983 PWQHSALSLLGKH
+983 PWQHSTLSLLGKH
-996 YQSNNGVLPD
+996 YKANGGKLPD
-1006 NKVIASELGA
+1006 NKVLAGELGA

-1035 ESLEKNGLRVLDLE
+1035 ENLEKNGPRVLDLE
-1049 LEFDERAVLME
+1049 LEFDEKAVLLE
-1060 NLVYLTNSLELE
+1060 NIVYLTNSLELD
-1072 QIDVLFASEAD
+1072 QMDVVFASEAD
-1083 DKVKE
+1083 DKIRE
-1088 DCCPGKPFSVF
+1088 DCCPGKPFCVF
-1099 RSEPGVSVSLVNP
+1099 RTEPGVSVVLVNP
-1112 QPCNGLFS
+1112 QPGSGLF
-1120 TKIDIR
+1120 TTRVDIR
-1126 QGDNSDNIIR
+1126 QGDTKDSVVR
-1136 RLAKVNRLIKDLSRV
+1136 RLSKVNRVIKDLARV
-1151 KLMRYEDPLLGPRRV
+1151 KLMRYDDPVLGPRRV
-1166 PVLGQEEQGK
+1166 PILGKEEEGKSMISDNSTFHVDLALRKVL
-1176 LLVSTK
+1176 LT
-1182 SVFNV
+1182 
-1187 NLQEKKVTLAD
+1187 D
-1198 NGLTID
+1198 NGLSAD
-1204 IGDTLVYLI
+1204 VGNTLIYLVQ
-1213 H
+1213 

>member
-9 KLDYLRKIEL
+9 KLDFLRKIE
-19 EIQDKWEKER
+19 EEVQQKWEQEKI
-29 AFEKDAPT
+29 FEIDAPT
-37 TIGESTNKN
+37 STEENTDKN
-46 KFFVT
+46 KYFVT

-61 HLGHTFSL
+61 HLGHTFCL
-69 SKCEFAVGYQSLK
+69 SKCEFAMGYQRLK
-82 GKKCLFPF
+82 GKRCLFPF

-119 PDEDE
+119 PEEDDE
-124 EEETKEKP
+124 EEEQKKVT
-132 AASDEI
+132 DEV

-156 SSTFQWDIM
+156 SAKFQWDIM
-165 RSLGLNDQ
+165 KSLGLRDD
-173 EISPFA
+173 EIVKFA
-179 NAEHWLEYFPPLAV
+179 EAEHWLEYFPPLAV
-193 KDLKKMG
+193 EDLKKMG
-200 VKVDWRR
+200 LKADWRR
-207 SFITTDVN
+207 SFITTNVN

-222 RWHFLTL
+222 RWQYITL

-239 RYTIFS
+239 RYTIYS

-277 PYTAKFKSKVF
+277 PYPAKLSGL
-288 YSSAVKGKSIF
+288 KGKKIF

-315 CWVRP
+315 CWIRP
-320 DMKYVAFETTSGDVF
+320 DMKYIIFETASGELF
-335 ISTSRSARNMSY
+335 ISTQRSARNMSY

-358 VVMEILG
+358 VIMNIMG
-365 QDILGSAL
+365 QDILGCAL
-373 SAPLTSYKVI
+373 SVPLTSYKTI

-395 GTGVVTSVPSDSP
+395 GTGVVTSVPSDAP

-416 IKKKQALRE
+416 IKKKQ
-425 KYGIEDKMVL
+425 
-435 PFEPVPIIEI
+435 VPIIEI

-456 CDELKIQSQNDKEKL
+456 CDELKIQSQNDREKL

-483 YEGIMLVDGY
+483 YEGIMLVEGF

-500 VKKPIQKMMIDRGE
+500 VKKPIQKMMLEKGE
-514 AMLYMEPEKQ
+514 ALVYMEPEKQ
-524 VMSRSGDEC
+524 VLSRSADEC

-541 YLDYGDSEWKQQ
+541 YLDYGNEEWKKQ
-553 AHQALK
+553 ATGVLEA
-559 SLETFCEETRRNFE
+559 LETFCDETRKNFE

-623 GVLNGQGASP
+623 GVLNGQGPSP
-633 LGIKPEQMTREVWDF
+633 LGIRPEQMTREVWDYV
-648 IFFKTS
+648 FFKTA
-654 PFPKTSIPKEHLQM
+654 PFPKTDIPKETLQ
-668 TREVWD
+668 
-674 FIFFKTSPF
+674 K
-683 PKTSIPK
+683 
-690 EHLQRLRRE
+690 LRRE
-699 FEYWYPVDVR
+699 FEFWYPVDVR

-720 SYFLYNHVAM
+720 SYYLYNHVAM
-730 WPKDN
+730 WPSDS
-735 GKWPQAVRANGHLL
+735 GKWPKAVRANGHLL

-759 GNFLTL
+759 GNFLNL
-765 YQAIEKFS
+765 SQAIAKFS

-786 TVEDANFVET
+786 TVEDANFVEA

-803 RLYTWV
+803 RLFTWV

-817 NQNNLRTGLMDT
+817 NQNNLRTGPVDT

-835 ASEMNAS
+835 ISEMASS
-842 IIRTEQHYERMMYK
+842 IIKTEQHYERMMYK

-885 VFQFIERQTL
+885 VFQFIENQTL

-905 EYTWSLLGNTSS
+905 EHTWSLLGKSS
-917 LMKASW
+917 SIMKARW
-923 PVAGPVDEILIRS
+923 PTAGPVDEILIRS
-936 SQYLMETAHDLRL
+936 SQYLMDTAHDLRL
-949 RLKAYMLPPK
+949 RLKAYTQPAK
-959 NKKGDAKPPA
+959 GKKGDNKPPA
-969 KPSHCT
+969 KPTHCT
-975 IYVAKSYP
+975 IFVAKTYP

-996 YQSNNGVLPD
+996 YKSNNGALPD
-1006 NKVIASELGA
+1006 NKVIAMELGA
-1016 LPELKKYMKRVMPF
+1016 MPELKKYMKRAMPF

-1035 ESLEKNGLRVLDLE
+1035 DSLEKNGPRVLDLE
-1049 LEFDERAVLME
+1049 LEFDERAVLLE
-1060 NLVYLTNSLELE
+1060 NIVYLTNSLELD
-1072 QIDVLFASEAD
+1072 QIDVAFASEAD

-1088 DCCPGKPFSVF
+1088 ECCPGKPLCVF
-1099 RSEPGVSVSLVNP
+1099 RSESGVLVSLVNP
-1112 QPCNGLFS
+1112 QPANGLFS

-1126 QGDNSDNIIR
+1126 QGDSKDSIIR
-1136 RLAKVNRLIKDLSRV
+1136 RLSRVNRGLKDLSKV
-1151 KLMRYEDPLLGPRRV
+1151 KLMRFEDPLLGPRRI
-1166 PVLGQEEQGK
+1166 PVLGKEEEGK
-1176 LLVSTK
+1176 LPISNS
-1182 SVFNV
+1182 SVFHI
-1187 NLQEKKVTLAD
+1187 NLQENKVHLSD
-1198 NGLTID
+1198 NGLKID
-1204 IGDTLVYLI
+1204 IGDTLIYLVQ
-1213 H
+1213 

>member
-1 MTERKGTA
+1 
-9 KLDYLRKIEL
+9 
-19 EIQDKWEKER
+19 
-29 AFEKDAPT
+29 
-37 TIGESTNKN
+37 
-46 KFFVT
+46 
-51 FPYPYMNGRL
+51 MNGRL

-69 SKCEFAVGYQSLK
+69 SKCEFAVGYQALK

-119 PDEDE
+119 PDEE
-124 EEETKEKP
+124 EEKEKEKP
-132 AASDEI
+132 MVSDEI
-138 IIKDKAKGKKSK
+138 IIKDKAKSKKSK
-150 AVAKSG
+150 VVAKSG
-156 SSTFQWDIM
+156 CSAFQWNIM
-165 RSLGLNDQ
+165 RSLGLDDSDI
-173 EISPFA
+173 EKFA
-179 NAEHWLEYFPPLAV
+179 NAEHWLEFFPPLAV
-193 KDLKKMG
+193 KDLKLMG

-222 RWHFLTL
+222 RWQFVTL

-239 RYTIFS
+239 RYTIYS
-245 PKDGQP
+245 PRDGQP

-288 YSSAVKGKSIF
+288 YSSAMKSRNIY

-320 DMKYVAFETTSGDVF
+320 DMNYVAFETTSGDIF
-335 ISTSRSARNMSY
+335 ICTRRSARNMSF

-358 VVMEILG
+358 VLMEILG

-373 SAPLTSYKVI
+373 SAPLTSYKII

-395 GTGVVTSVPSDSP
+395 GTGVVTSVPSDAP

-416 IKKKQALRE
+416 LKKKQALRE

-435 PFEPVPIIEI
+435 PFEPIPIIDI

-456 CDELKIQSQNDKEKL
+456 CDELKIQSQNDKDKL

-500 VKKPIQKMMIDRGE
+500 VKKPIQKMMVERGE
-514 AMLYMEPEKQ
+514 AAIYMEPEKQ
-524 VMSRSGDEC
+524 VMSRSADEC

-541 YLDYGDSEWKQQ
+541 YLDYGDAEWKKQ
-553 AHQALK
+553 ANQALK
-559 SLETFCEETRRNFE
+559 TLETFCDETRRNFE

-593 LPWDEQWLIESLSDS
+593 LPWDEHWLIESLSDS

-623 GVLNGQGASP
+623 GVLNGQGSSP
-633 LGIKPEQMTREVWDF
+633 LGIKPQQMTKEVWDF
-648 IFFKTS
+648 IFFKAS
-654 PFPKTSIPKEHLQM
+654 PFPKTSIPKEHLQ
-668 TREVWD
+668 
-674 FIFFKTSPF
+674 K
-683 PKTSIPK
+683 
-690 EHLQRLRRE
+690 LRRE

-720 SYFLYNHVAM
+720 SYYLYNHVAM
-730 WPKDN
+730 WPNDS

-765 YQAIEKFS
+765 SQAIKKFS

-803 RLYTWV
+803 RLYTWI

-817 NQNNLRTGLMDT
+817 NQNNLRTGPADT

-835 ASEMNAS
+835 ASEINAG
-842 IIRTEQHYERMMYK
+842 ILKTEQHYDKMMYK

-876 AIEGMHRDL
+876 AIEGMHKEL

-905 EYTWSLLGNTSS
+905 EYTWGLLGKTTS

-923 PVAGPVDEILIRS
+923 PAAGPVDEILIRS

-959 NKKGDAKPPA
+959 NKKSDSKPPS

-975 IYVAKSYP
+975 IYVARSYP

-996 YQSNNGVLPD
+996 YKSNSGVLPD
-1006 NKVIASELGA
+1006 NKVIATELGA
-1016 LPELKKYMKRVMPF
+1016 LAELKKYMKKVMPF

-1035 ESLEKNGLRVLDLE
+1035 ENLEKNGPRVLDLE

-1060 NLVYLTNSLELE
+1060 NLVYLTNSLELD
-1072 QIDVLFASEAD
+1072 QIDILFASEAD
-1083 DKVKE
+1083 DKIRE
-1088 DCCPGKPFSVF
+1088 DCCPGKPFSLF
-1099 RSEPGVSVSLVNP
+1099 RSELGVCVSLVNP
-1112 QPCNGLFS
+1112 QPCNGIFS
-1120 TKIDIR
+1120 TKLDIR
-1126 QGDNSDNIIR
+1126 QGDSRDSVVR
-1136 RLAKVNRLIKDLSRV
+1136 RLSKVSRLVKDLSKV

-1176 LLVSTK
+1176 VLLSPQ
-1182 SVFNV
+1182 SVFSI
-1187 NLQEKKVTLAD
+1187 NLEAKKVTVVD
-1198 NGLTID
+1198 DGVTVD
-1204 IGDTLVYLI
+1204 IGDTLAYLVL
-1213 H
+1213 

>member
-9 KLDYLRKIEL
+9 KLDFLRKIE
-19 EIQDKWEKER
+19 EEVQQKWEQEKI
-29 AFEKDAPT
+29 FEIDAPT
-37 TIGESTNKN
+37 STEENTDKN
-46 KFFVT
+46 KYFVT

-61 HLGHTFSL
+61 HLGHTFCL
-69 SKCEFAVGYQSLK
+69 SKCEFAMGYQRLK
-82 GKKCLFPF
+82 GKRCLFPF

-119 PDEDE
+119 PEEDDE
-124 EEETKEKP
+124 EEEQKKVT
-132 AASDEI
+132 DEV

-156 SSTFQWDIM
+156 SAKFQWDIM
-165 RSLGLNDQ
+165 KSLGLRDD
-173 EISPFA
+173 EIVKFA
-179 NAEHWLEYFPPLAV
+179 EAEHWLEYFPPLAV
-193 KDLKKMG
+193 EDLKKMG
-200 VKVDWRR
+200 LKADWRR

-222 RWHFLTL
+222 RWQYITL

-239 RYTIFS
+239 RYTIYS

-277 PYTAKFKSKVF
+277 PYPAKLSGL
-288 YSSAVKGKSIF
+288 KGKKVF

-315 CWVRP
+315 CWIRP
-320 DMKYVAFETTSGDVF
+320 DMKYIIFETASGELF
-335 ISTSRSARNMSY
+335 ISTQRSARNMSY

-358 VVMEILG
+358 VIMNIMG
-365 QDILGSAL
+365 QDILGCAL
-373 SAPLTSYKVI
+373 SAPLTSYKTI

-395 GTGVVTSVPSDSP
+395 GTGVVTSVPSDAP

-425 KYGIEDKMVL
+425 KYVIQDYMVL

-456 CDELKIQSQNDKEKL
+456 CDELKIQSQNDREKL

-483 YEGIMLVDGY
+483 YEGIMLVEGF

-500 VKKPIQKMMIDRGE
+500 VKKPIQKMMLEKGE
-514 AMLYMEPEKQ
+514 ALVYMEPEKQ
-524 VMSRSGDEC
+524 VLSRSADEC

-541 YLDYGDSEWKQQ
+541 YLDYGNEEWKKQ
-553 AHQALK
+553 ATGVLEA
-559 SLETFCEETRRNFE
+559 LETFCDETRKNFE

-623 GVLNGQGASP
+623 GVLNGQGPSP
-633 LGIKPEQMTREVWDF
+633 LGIRPEQMTREVWDYV
-648 IFFKTS
+648 FFKTA
-654 PFPKTSIPKEHLQM
+654 PFPKTDLPKETLQ
-668 TREVWD
+668 
-674 FIFFKTSPF
+674 K
-683 PKTSIPK
+683 
-690 EHLQRLRRE
+690 LRRE
-699 FEYWYPVDVR
+699 FEFWYPVDVR

-720 SYFLYNHVAM
+720 SYYLYNHVAM
-730 WPKDN
+730 WPSDS
-735 GKWPQAVRANGHLL
+735 GKWPKAVRANGHLL

-759 GNFLTL
+759 GNFLNL
-765 YQAIEKFS
+765 SQAIAKFS

-786 TVEDANFVET
+786 TVEDANFVEA

-803 RLYTWV
+803 RLFTWV

-817 NQNNLRTGLMDT
+817 NQNNLRTGPADT

-835 ASEMNAS
+835 ISEMASS
-842 IIRTEQHYERMMYK
+842 IIKTEQHYERMMYK

-867 AAKDKYREL
+867 
-876 AIEGMHRDL
+876 
-885 VFQFIERQTL
+885 
-895 LLAPICPHLC
+895 
-905 EYTWSLLGNTSS
+905 SS
-917 LMKASW
+917 SIMKARW
-923 PVAGPVDEILIRS
+923 PTAGPVDEILIRS
-936 SQYLMETAHDLRL
+936 SQYLMDTAHDLRL
-949 RLKAYMLPPK
+949 RLKAYTQPAK
-959 NKKGDAKPPA
+959 GKKGDNKPPA
-969 KPSHCT
+969 KPTHCT
-975 IYVAKSYP
+975 IYVAKTYP

-996 YQSNNGVLPD
+996 YKSNNGALPD
-1006 NKVIASELGA
+1006 NKVIAMELGA
-1016 LPELKKYMKRVMPF
+1016 MPELKKYMKRAMPF

-1035 ESLEKNGLRVLDLE
+1035 DSLEKNGPRVLDLE
-1049 LEFDERAVLME
+1049 LEFDERAVLLE
-1060 NLVYLTNSLELE
+1060 NIVYLTNSLELD
-1072 QIDVLFASEAD
+1072 QIDVAFASEAD

-1088 DCCPGKPFSVF
+1088 ECCPGKPLCVF
-1099 RSEPGVSVSLVNP
+1099 RSESGVLVSLVNP
-1112 QPCNGLFS
+1112 QPANGLFS

-1126 QGDNSDNIIR
+1126 QGDSKDSIIR
-1136 RLAKVNRLIKDLSRV
+1136 RLSRVNRGLKDLSKV
-1151 KLMRYEDPLLGPRRV
+1151 KLMRFEDPLLGPRRI
-1166 PVLGQEEQGK
+1166 PVLGKEEEGK
-1176 LLVSTK
+1176 LPISNS
-1182 SVFNV
+1182 SVFHI
-1187 NLQEKKVTLAD
+1187 NLQENKVHLSD
-1198 NGLTID
+1198 NGLKID
-1204 IGDTLVYLI
+1204 IGDTLIYLVQ
-1213 H
+1213 

>member
-1 MTERKGTA
+1 MSLFILIQERKGTA
-9 KLDYLRKIEL
+9 KLDFLRKIEQ
-19 EIQDKWEKER
+19 EIQEKWEREKT
-29 AFEKDAPT
+29 FEQDAPT

-46 KFFVT
+46 KYFVT

-61 HLGHTFSL
+61 HLGHTFSM

-119 PDEDE
+119 PDEE
-124 EEETKEKP
+124 EEEKEKEKP
-132 AASDEI
+132 KTSDEI

-165 RSLGLNDQ
+165 RSLGLKDE
-173 EISPFA
+173 EITKFA
-179 NAEHWLEYFPPLAV
+179 SAEHWLEYFPPLAV
-193 KDLKKMG
+193 KDLKQMG

-222 RWHFLTL
+222 RWQFLTL
-229 KERKKIKFGK
+229 KDRKKIKFGK
-239 RYTIFS
+239 RYTIYS

-277 PYTAKFKSKVF
+277 PYTAKFKSK
-288 YSSAVKGKSIF
+288 GKNIF

-320 DMKYVAFETTSGDVF
+320 DMKYIAFETSNGDIF
-335 ISTSRSARNMSY
+335 ICTSRSARNMSY

-373 SAPLTSYKVI
+373 SAPLTSYKII

-395 GTGVVTSVPSDSP
+395 GTGVVTSVPSDAP

-500 VKKPIQKMMIDRGE
+500 VKKPIQKRMVER
-514 AMLYMEPEKQ
+514 
-524 VMSRSGDEC
+524 VRHR
-533 VVALCDQW
+533 V
-541 YLDYGDSEWKQQ
+541 
-553 AHQALK
+553 
-559 SLETFCEETRRNFE
+559 FCEETRRNFE
-573 ATLAWLQEH
+573 ATLDWLQEH

-633 LGIKPEQMTREVWDF
+633 LGIRPDQMTREVWDY

-654 PFPKTSIPKEHLQM
+654 PFPKS
-668 TREVWD
+668 D
-674 FIFFKTSPF
+674 
-683 PKTSIPK
+683 IPK

-720 SYFLYNHVAM
+720 SYYLYNHVAM

-735 GKWPQAVRANGHLL
+735 GKWPQAARANGHLL

-765 YQAIEKFS
+765 SQAIDKFS

-817 NQNNLRTGLMDT
+817 NQNNLRTGPADT

-835 ASEMNAS
+835 ASEMNAG
-842 IIRTEQHYERMMYK
+842 ILKTEQHYDRMMYK

-905 EYTWSLLGNTSS
+905 EYTWSLLGKTSS
-917 LMKASW
+917 LVKASW

-949 RLKAYMLPPK
+949 RLKAYMMPPK
-959 NKKGDAKPPA
+959 SKKGDSKPPA
-969 KPSHCT
+969 KPSHCN

-983 PWQHSALSLLGKH
+983 AWQHSALSLLGKH
-996 YQSNNGVLPD
+996 YKSNNGVLPD

-1035 ESLEKNGLRVLDLE
+1035 ENLEKNGPRVLDLE
-1049 LEFDERAVLME
+1049 LEFDERAVLLE

-1072 QIDVLFASEAD
+1072 QMDVLFASEAD

-1120 TKIDIR
+1120 TKVDIR
-1126 QGDNSDNIIR
+1126 QGDSRDSIIR

-1166 PVLGQEEQGK
+1166 PVLGQEERGK
-1176 LLVSTK
+1176 LPISNK
-1182 SVFNV
+1182 SVFSI
-1187 NLQEKKVTLAD
+1187 NLEEKTVTLAD
-1198 NGLTID
+1198 NGLTVN

-1213 H
+1213 N

>member
-9 KLDYLRKIEL
+9 KLDFLRKIEL
-19 EIQDKWEKER
+19 EIQEKWEKDK
-29 AFEKDAPT
+29 AFEHDAPT
-37 TIGESTNKN
+37 TVGESTNKN
-46 KFFVT
+46 KYFVT

-69 SKCEFAVGYQSLK
+69 SKCEFAVGYQALK

-119 PDEDE
+119 PDEE
-124 EEETKEKP
+124 EEEKEKP
-132 AASDEI
+132 KTSDEI

-150 AVAKSG
+150 AAAKSG
-156 SSTFQWDIM
+156 SSAFQWDIM
-165 RSLGLNDQ
+165 RSLGLKDD
-173 EISPFA
+173 EIVEFA

-193 KDLKKMG
+193 KDLKQMG

-222 RWHFLTL
+222 RWQFVTL
-229 KERKKIKFGK
+229 KERKKINHIQ
-239 RYTIFS
+239 YS
-245 PKDGQP
+245 WADGQP

-288 YSSAVKGKSIF
+288 YM
-299 LVAATLRP
+299 AATLRP

-320 DMKYVAFETTSGDVF
+320 DMKYVAFETNSGDIF
-335 ISTSRSARNMSY
+335 ISTSRSARNMSF

-358 VVMEILG
+358 VIMEILG

-373 SAPLTSYKVI
+373 SAPLTSYKII

-395 GTGVVTSVPSDSP
+395 GTGVVTSVPSDAP

-435 PFEPVPIIEI
+435 PFEPVPIIDI

-500 VKKPIQKMMIDRGE
+500 VKKPIQKMMVERGE
-514 AMLYMEPEKQ
+514 AMIYMEPEKQ
-524 VMSRSGDEC
+524 VMSRSADEC

-541 YLDYGDSEWKQQ
+541 YLDYGDPEWKQQ
-553 AHQALK
+553 ANEVLK
-559 SLETFCEETRRNFE
+559 SLETFCDETRRNFE

-608 TIYMAYYTVAHLLQG
+608 TIYMAFYTVAHLLQG
-623 GVLNGQGASP
+623 GVLNGQGGSP

-654 PFPKTSIPKEHLQM
+654 PFPKT
-668 TREVWD
+668 D
-674 FIFFKTSPF
+674 
-683 PKTSIPK
+683 IPK

-699 FEYWYPVDVR
+699 FEYWYPVDIR

-765 YQAIEKFS
+765 TQAIDKFS

-817 NQNNLRTGLMDT
+817 NQKNLRTGPADT

-835 ASEMNAS
+835 ASEMNAG
-842 IIRTEQHYERMMYK
+842 IMKTEQHYEKMMYK

-905 EYTWSLLGNTSS
+905 EYTWGLLGKTGS

-959 NKKGDAKPPA
+959 NKKGDSKPPA

-975 IYVAKSYP
+975 IYVAKTYP

-996 YQSNNGVLPD
+996 YKSNNGVLPD

-1035 ESLEKNGLRVLDLE
+1035 ENLEKNGPRVLDLE
-1049 LEFDERAVLME
+1049 LEFDERTVLME

-1099 RSEPGVSVSLVNP
+1099 RSEPGVCVSLVNP
-1112 QPCNGLFS
+1112 QPFNGLFS
-1120 TKIDIR
+1120 TKVDIR
-1126 QGDNSDNIIR
+1126 QGDSKDSIIR
-1136 RLAKVNRLIKDLSRV
+1136 RLSKVNRLIKDLSRV
-1151 KLMRYEDPLLGPRRV
+1151 KLMRYEDPILGPRRV

-1176 LLVSTK
+1176 LPISNK
-1182 SVFNV
+1182 SVFNI
-1187 NLQEKKVTLAD
+1187 NLEEKRVTLAD
-1198 NGLTID
+1198 NGLTVD

-1213 H
+1213 Q

>member
-9 KLDYLRKIEL
+9 KLAFLRKIER
-19 EIQDKWEKER
+19 EVQRKWEKEKV
-29 AFEKDAPT
+29 FECDSP
-37 TIGESTNKN
+37 STPEQTENKN
-46 KFFVT
+46 KYLVT

-61 HLGHTFSL
+61 HLGHTFCL
-69 SKCEFAVGYQSLK
+69 SKCEFAMGYQRLK
-82 GKKCLFPF
+82 GKQCLFPF

-101 CADKLKREMEL
+101 CADKLKREIEL

-119 PDEDE
+119 PDEE
-124 EEETKEKP
+124 EEEEEEPKQK
-132 AASDEI
+132 AGDEI
-138 IIKDKAKGKKSK
+138 IIKDKTKGKKSK

-156 SSTFQWDIM
+156 GAKFQWDIM
-165 RSLGLNDQ
+165 KSLGLRDA
-173 EISPFA
+173 EIVKFA
-179 NAEHWLEYFPPLAV
+179 DAAHWLDYFPPLAV
-193 KDLKKMG
+193 QDLKDMG
-200 VKVDWRR
+200 LKVDWRR

-222 RWHFLTL
+222 RWQFVTL
-229 KERKKIKFGK
+229 KEKNKIKFGK
-239 RYTIFS
+239 RYTIYS

-270 IKMKIVE
+270 IKMKILE
-277 PYTAKFKSKVF
+277 PYPSKL
-288 YSSAVKGKSIF
+288 SALKGRSVF

-320 DMKYVAFETTSGDVF
+320 DMKYIAFETVNRDVF
-335 ISTSRSARNMSY
+335 ICTRRSARNMSY
-347 QGFTKENGVVP
+347 QDFTKENGVIP
-358 VVMEILG
+358 VITELLG
-365 QDILGSAL
+365 QDILGCPL

-383 YALPMLTIKEDK
+383 YALPMLTIKDDK
-395 GTGVVTSVPSDSP
+395 GTGVVTSVPSDAP

-425 KYGIEDKMVL
+425 KYGIRDDMVL
-435 PFEPVPIIEI
+435 PYEPVPIIDI

-456 CDELKIQSQNDKEKL
+456 CDELKIQSQNDREKL

-483 YEGIMLVDGY
+483 YEGVMLVDGY

-500 VKKPIQKMMIDRGE
+500 VKKPIQKMMVEKGE
-514 AMLYMEPEKQ
+514 ALIYMEPEKQ
-524 VMSRSGDEC
+524 VMSRSADEC

-541 YLDYGDSEWKQQ
+541 YLDYGESGWKQQ
-553 AHQALK
+553 ASDVLK
-559 SLETFCEETRRNFE
+559 QMETFCDETRKNFE

-623 GVLNGQGASP
+623 GVLDGRGPSP
-633 LGIKPEQMTREVWDF
+633 LGIRPEQMTREVWDY
-648 IFFKTS
+648 IFFKDA
-654 PFPKTSIPKEHLQM
+654 PFPSTSISKEGLQ
-668 TREVWD
+668 
-674 FIFFKTSPF
+674 K
-683 PKTSIPK
+683 
-690 EHLQRLRRE
+690 LRRE

-720 SYFLYNHVAM
+720 SYYLYNHVAM
-730 WPKDN
+730 WPSDP

-765 YQAIEKFS
+765 SQAINKFS

-786 TVEDANFVET
+786 TVEDANFVEA

-803 RLYTWV
+803 RLYTWL
-809 EWVKEMIA
+809 EWVKDTIA
-817 NQNNLRTGLMDT
+817 NQGALRTGPADS

-835 ASEMNAS
+835 VSEMNAG
-842 IIRTEQHYERMMYK
+842 ILKTEQHYERMMYK
-856 EALKSGFFEFQ
+856 EVLKYGFFEFQ
-867 AAKDKYREL
+867 AVKDKYREL

-885 VFQFIERQTL
+885 VFQFITNQTL

-905 EYTWSLLGNTSS
+905 EHVWALLKKPDS

-923 PVAGPVDEILIRS
+923 PMPGPVDEVLIRS

-949 RLKAYMLPPK
+949 RLRGYMHPPK
-959 NKKGDAKPPA
+959 NKKGDGKAPG

-975 IYVAKSYP
+975 IHVAKSYP
-983 PWQHSALSLLGKH
+983 PWQHCTLSLLAKH
-996 YQSNNGVLPD
+996 YKVNDGKLPD
-1006 NKVIASELGA
+1006 NKVILGELSA

-1035 ESLEKNGLRVLDLE
+1035 ENLQKNGPRVLDLE
-1049 LEFDERAVLME
+1049 LEFDERAVLLE
-1060 NLVYLTNSLELE
+1060 NMVYLTNSLELD
-1072 QIDVLFASEAD
+1072 QIDVVFASEAD
-1083 DKVKE
+1083 DKIRE

-1099 RSEPGVSVSLVNP
+1099 RTEPGVSVSLINP
-1112 QPCNGLFS
+1112 QPANGLFS
-1120 TKIDIR
+1120 TKLDIH
-1126 QGDNSDNIIR
+1126 QGDSKDSIVR
-1136 RLAKVNRLIKDLSRV
+1136 RLSRVNRAIKDLTRV
-1151 KLMRYEDPLLGPRRV
+1151 KLMRYDDPLLGPRRL
-1166 PVLGQEEQGK
+1166 PVLGKEEQGK
-1176 LLVSTK
+1176 TAISDK
-1182 SVFNV
+1182 SAFQVD
-1187 NLQEKKVTLAD
+1187 LSAKKVLLTE
-1198 NGLTID
+1198 NGLSVD
-1204 IGDTLVYLI
+1204 IGDTLAYLV

>member
-9 KLDYLRKIEL
+9 KLDFLRKIEQ
-19 EIQDKWEKER
+19 EIQEKWEKEKT
-29 AFEKDAPT
+29 FEQDAPAT
-37 TIGESTNKN
+37 TEESTNEN
-46 KFFVT
+46 KYFVT

-69 SKCEFAVGYQSLK
+69 SKCEFGVGYQSLK
-82 GKKCLFPF
+82 GKRCLFPF

-101 CADKLKREMEL
+101 CADKLMREMEL

-119 PDEDE
+119 PDEE
-124 EEETKEKP
+124 EEEKEKTKT
-132 AASDEI
+132 SDEI
-138 IIKDKAKGKKSK
+138 IIRDKAKGKKSK

-165 RSLGLNDQ
+165 RSLGLNDV
-173 EISPFA
+173 EIAKFA
-179 NAEHWLEYFPPLAV
+179 SAEHWLEYFPPLAV

-215 PFYDSFV
+215 PYYDSFV
-222 RWHFLTL
+222 RWQFLTL
-229 KERKKIKFGK
+229 KDRKKIKFGK
-239 RYTIFS
+239 RYTIYS

-288 YSSAVKGKSIF
+288 YSSGMKGKNIF

-320 DMKYVAFETTSGDVF
+320 DMKYVAFETTNGDIF
-335 ISTSRSARNMSY
+335 ICTSRSARNMSF

-358 VVMEILG
+358 VVLEILG
-365 QDILGSAL
+365 QDILGCAL
-373 SAPLTSYKVI
+373 SAPLTSYKII

-395 GTGVVTSVPSDSP
+395 GTGVVTSVPSDAP

-416 IKKKQALRE
+416 IKKKEALRE

-500 VKKPIQKMMIDRGE
+500 VKKPIQRLMVEKGE
-514 AMLYMEPEKQ
+514 AMIYMEPEKQ
-524 VMSRSGDEC
+524 VMSRSADEC

-541 YLDYGDSEWKQQ
+541 YLDYGDAEWKKQ
-553 AHQALK
+553 ANEALK
-559 SLETFCEETRRNFE
+559 SLETFCDETRRNFE
-573 ATLAWLQEH
+573 ATLDWLQEH

-608 TIYMAYYTVAHLLQG
+608 TIYMAFYTVAHLLQG

-633 LGIKPEQMTREVWDF
+633 LGIKARQMTREVWDY
-648 IFFKTS
+648 IFFKTA
-654 PFPKTSIPKEHLQM
+654 PFPKTDIP
-668 TREVWD
+668 R
-674 FIFFKTSPF
+674 
-683 PKTSIPK
+683 

-720 SYFLYNHVAM
+720 SYYLYNHVAM
-730 WPKDN
+730 WPEDN
-735 GKWPQAVRANGHLL
+735 GKWPKAARANGHLL

-765 YQAIEKFS
+765 SQAIDKFS

-817 NQNNLRTGLMDT
+817 NQNNLRTGPADT

-835 ASEMNAS
+835 NSEMNAG
-842 IIRTEQHYERMMYK
+842 ILKTEQHYDRMMYK

-885 VFQFIERQTL
+885 VFQFIESQTL

-905 EYTWSLLGNTSS
+905 EYTWSLLGKTS

-949 RLKAYMLPPK
+949 RLKAYMVPPK
-959 NKKGDAKPPA
+959 NKKGDSKPPA

-996 YQSNNGVLPD
+996 YKSNNGVLPD

-1035 ESLEKNGLRVLDLE
+1035 ENLEKNGPRVLNLE
-1049 LEFDERAVLME
+1049 LEFDERAVLIE

-1072 QIDVLFASEAD
+1072 QIDILFASEAD

-1088 DCCPGKPFSVF
+1088 DCCPGKPFCVF

-1120 TKIDIR
+1120 TKVDIR
-1126 QGDNSDNIIR
+1126 QGDRRDCVIR

-1176 LLVSTK
+1176 LPISSK
-1182 SVFNV
+1182 SVFNI
-1187 NLQEKKVTLAD
+1187 NLEEKKVTLAD
-1198 NGLTID
+1198 NGLTVD

-1213 H
+1213 D